1 MIELR
6 TLGALDL
13 RAEDGREVHTLL
25 SQPKRL
31 ALLAYLALAGGERLH
46 RRGTV
51 VALFWPEL
59 DQEHARGALR
69 QALRFLRR
77 VLGDGVIVTR
87 GEEEV
92 GVDRGMLWVDANAFE
107 DAYHAGRMDDALAL
121 YRGDFLHGLFVSD
134 TGPELELQFDQ
145 TRTRLRGMAAKAAWA
160 LAEERRAAGD
170 RVPAAELARR
180 AASLALDDEAGL
192 ARLISFLDE
201 SGDRAGALAAYDD
214 FARHLRA
221 EYQAEPSP
229 ETQALIR
236 DVRSRTLPAV
246 TATVTPSATA
256 VAPPVPNVARRSVPS
271 REMEQRQRSRRIL
284 VSLAVIG
291 VLALSGYLVAF
302 ASRRAPASRIA
313 IAVLP
318 VEGLANDTTLSI
330 LADGMTDELITD
342 LAQIRAI
349 DVVNRRTMM
358 TYRGSKKTPEQ
369 IARERDVDAV
379 VVSGMKRL
387 GDTVH
392 MTVQLVMAGTSTAAW
407 AKSYDG
413 TAGDLLQMQREVARA
428 IALQVRGALHADE
441 EAALAAERRIDSD
454 ALNLYV
460 KARYWWDRRGR
471 QNLLKAVSAFQQA
484 LDIDPT
490 FSLAYSGMGD
500 AYVQLGYGGYLQP
513 EDAFPKAKAAARKAL
528 ELDSTLAEPHAT
540 LGYVA
545 MYYDW
550 DWQTA
555 EREYR
560 LALARNPSY
569 STAHEWY
576 GLFLAAMGRFEEAQA
591 EERRA
596 MELDPLSVAVAATAG
611 WVFHYSGKQADAER
625 QLRIALR
632 TDSSSAV
639 GHLYL
644 GRVLQFNGQLD
655 SALAHFEA
663 MGPLRT
669 WVPTIAGEAYVY
681 AQQGK
686 RDRAQA
692 ILHRL
697 DSLSRTEYVTAYAVA
712 LVYAALGQSDSA
724 FAWLDRAVAERTHWV
739 LWLNRDRRWDP
750 IRADPRFRRLTT
762 QVGLPD

>member
-13 RAEDGREVHTLL
+13 RAADGREVHTLV

-46 RRGTV
+46 RRDTV

-69 QALRFLRR
+69 QSLRFLRR

-92 GVDRGMLWVDANAFE
+92 GVDRGFLSVDALAFE
-107 DAYHAGRMDDALAL
+107 DAYRAGRMDDALAL

-134 TGPELELQFDQ
+134 TGPELERQLDQ
-145 TRTRLRGMAAKAAWA
+145 VRTRLRGMAAKAAWA

-170 RVPAAELARR
+170 RIPAAEFARR
-180 AASLALDDEAGL
+180 AASLALDDEAEL
-192 ARLISFLDE
+192 ARLITFLDE

-214 FARHLRA
+214 FARRLRA
-221 EYQAEPSP
+221 EYEAEPSP

-236 DVRSRTLPAV
+236 DVRSRTLPAGTM
-246 TATVTPSATA
+246 TASPSAAA
-256 VAPPVPNVARRSVPS
+256 VAPPVPNVARELGAS
-271 REMEQRQRSRRIL
+271 REIEQRQRSRRAL

-291 VLALSGYLVAF
+291 VLAVSGYLVAF
-302 ASRRAPASRIA
+302 ANRRASTSRVSV
-313 IAVLP
+313 AVP
-318 VEGLANDTTLSI
+318 RANGLASDTALSI
-330 LADGMTDELITD
+330 EA
-342 LAQIRAI
+342 
-349 DVVNRRTMM
+349 
-358 TYRGSKKTPEQ
+358 
-369 IARERDVDAV
+369 
-379 VVSGMKRL
+379 
-387 GDTVH
+387 
-392 MTVQLVMAGTSTAAW
+392 
-407 AKSYDG
+407 
-413 TAGDLLQMQREVARA
+413 
-428 IALQVRGALHADE
+428 
-441 EAALAAERRIDSD
+441 AALAAERRI
-454 ALNLYV
+454 APAVWNLYV
-460 KARYWWDRRGR
+460 KARYWRDRRGR
-471 QNLLKAVSAFQQA
+471 QNLLKAVNTFQQA

-500 AYVQLGYGGYLQP
+500 AYAQLGYGGYLRP
-513 EDAFPKAKAAARKAL
+513 EDAFPKAKAAAQRAL

-550 DWQTA
+550 DWTTA

-560 LALARNPSY
+560 LALSRNPSY
-569 STAHEWY
+569 ATAHEWY
-576 GLFLAAMGRFEEAQA
+576 GLFLAAMGRFDEAQA

-596 MELDPLSVAVAATAG
+596 IELDPLSVPVAATAG

-632 TDSSSAV
+632 SDSSSAV

-686 RDRAQA
+686 RDRALA
-692 ILHRL
+692 ILQRL

-712 LVYAALGQSDSA
+712 LVHAALGRSDSA

-750 IRADPRFRRLTT
+750 IRSDSRFRRLTT
-762 QVGLPD
+762 EVRLPD

>member
-13 RAEDGREVHTLL
+13 RAADAGELRALL

-31 ALLAYLALAGGERLH
+31 ALLAYLALPGQRFH
-46 RRGTV
+46 RRDAL
-51 VALFWPEL
+51 VALFWPDL

-92 GVDRGMLWVDANAFE
+92 GVDRAVLWVDAVAFAE
-107 DAYHAGRMDDALAL
+107 AYHDGRMDDALAL

-134 TGPELELQFDQ
+134 TGPELEQRIDEE
-145 TRTRLRGMAAKAAWA
+145 RARLRAMAREAAWSS
-160 LAEERRAAGD
+160 AESRRAAGD
-170 RVPAAELARR
+170 RVSAAEFARR
-180 AASLALDDEAGL
+180 AASLAPDSEPEL
-192 ARLISFLDE
+192 ARLIAFLDE

-214 FARHLRA
+214 FARRLRA
-221 EYQAEPSP
+221 EYEAEPSP

-236 DVRSRTLPAV
+236 DVRARTLLSATAAIAPR
-246 TATVTPSATA
+246 TATVAA
-256 VAPPVPNVARRSVPS
+256 ALPNVAREPVVPPVD
-271 REMEQRQRSRRIL
+271 QGLRSRRA
-284 VSLAVIG
+284 LASAAVVG
-291 VLALSGYLVAF
+291 LLALSGYLVAF
-302 ASRRAPASRIA
+302 ANRRPPAARGAS
-313 IAVLP
+313 AVP
-318 VEGLANDTTLSI
+318 AVKSITGDTAQSN
-330 LADGMTDELITD
+330 LADSM
-342 LAQIRAI
+342 
-349 DVVNRRTMM
+349 
-358 TYRGSKKTPEQ
+358 
-369 IARERDVDAV
+369 
-379 VVSGMKRL
+379 
-387 GDTVH
+387 
-392 MTVQLVMAGTSTAAW
+392 TAARRS
-407 AKSYDG
+407 ADPEAVNHY
-413 TAGDLLQMQREVARA
+413 
-428 IALQVRGALHADE
+428 VR
-441 EAALAAERRIDSD
+441 
-454 ALNLYV
+454 
-460 KARYWWDRRGR
+460 ARYWWGRRGR
-471 QNLLKAVSAFQQA
+471 QNLLRAVSTFQQA

-500 AYVQLGYGGYLQP
+500 AYAQLGYGGFLRP
-513 EDAFPKAKAAARKAL
+513 EDAFPKSKAAAQKAL

-540 LGYVA
+540 LGWVA

-550 DWQTA
+550 DWTAA

-560 LALARNPSY
+560 LALARSPSY

-576 GLFLAAMGRFEEAQA
+576 GLFLAAMGRFDEAQLEA
-591 EERRA
+591 RRA
-596 MELDPLSVAVAATAG
+596 MELDPLSMAAAATAG
-611 WVFHYSGKQADAER
+611 WVMHYSGKQADAER
-625 QLRIALR
+625 QLRVALR
-632 TDSSSAV
+632 TDSTFAV

-663 MGPLRT
+663 MGPLRA

-686 RDRAQA
+686 RDRALA
-692 ILHRL
+692 ILQRL

-712 LVYAALGQSDSA
+712 LVHAALGQRDSA

-762 QVGLPD
+762 RIRLPD